1 MTLVA
6 LVVGTAVLLG
16 AGSYV
21 FVERSLRDRLVSDAA
36 TQARFD
42 LSVLIPSSVGVG
54 ADREAIEASGILT
67 TLRSRGISPIV
78 DFGDADP
85 AIQAFRERTS
95 PELRTTVARGD
106 LGYEWTSLGNQPVLL
121 VAGRVPPA
129 GPVFYFVHDT
139 TALETTLAQLRLGLG
154 GGALLLV
161 LIALL
166 VAARIAR
173 GVLAPVAEA
182 ARAAERLEHGDLS
195 ARLAV
200 GSREDEFGA
209 WAERF
214 NSMAA
219 ALEET
224 VGRLQDAQAQNR
236 RFVADVSH
244 ELRTPL
250 TALVA
255 EASILRDHLESLP
268 PDARR
273 AGELLVADI
282 ARLRSLVEELMEL
295 SRFDSASEQI
305 AREPVDLGRLVR
317 AIAASRLPEAELVVP
332 DESIVVAT
340 DARRIDRILGNLLD
354 NARAH
359 APGAPVQIRV
369 RQREQEVVVTVL
381 DAGPGVPEERLGRIF
396 DRFFKADPSRGS
408 GGSGLGLAIAAENAA
423 LLGGRLSVRN
433 RERGGL
439 RFDLRLPVTEPLRG
453 SDPGVIE
460 PREPRLSSPTAREPV
475 R

>member
-1 MTLVA
+1 M
-6 LVVGTAVLLG
+6 
-16 AGSYV
+16 
-21 FVERSLRDRLVSDAA
+21 
-36 TQARFD
+36 
-42 LSVLIPSSVGVG
+42 
-54 ADREAIEASGILT
+54 
-67 TLRSRGISPIV
+67 
-78 DFGDADP
+78 
-85 AIQAFRERTS
+85 
-95 PELRTTVARGD
+95 
-106 LGYEWTSLGNQPVLL
+106 
-121 VAGRVPPA
+121 PPA
-129 GPVFYFVHDT
+129 GPIFYFVHDT
-139 TALETTLAQLRLGLG
+139 TGLETTLAQLRLGLG

-173 GVLAPVAEA
+173 GVLAPVAAA

-255 EASILRDHLESLP
+255 EASILRDHLASLP

-273 AGELLVADI
+273 AGELLVGDI

-295 SRFDSASEQI
+295 SRFDSASEQM
-305 AREPVDLGRLVR
+305 AGQPVDLARLVR
-317 AIAASRLPEAELVVP
+317 AITAARLPDADLVVP
-332 DESIVVAT
+332 EEPVIVTT

-354 NARAH
+354 NAREH
-359 APGAPVQIRV
+359 APGAPVQIRL
-369 RQREQEVVVTVL
+369 RQHDHDVVVSVL
-381 DAGPGVPEERLGRIF
+381 DAGPGIPEERLGRIF

-453 SDPGVIE
+453 GDPGVIE